1 MYAMCSVCGQGTLKE
16 EVCYKCRVRPSQ
28 DLSMSRAEVNLR
40 ATIEQGMTED
50 EALDLYNDAMR
61 RIKEN
66 EKDKQAWHDKRR
78 AKARLFREVVDEA
91 TLI

>member
-16 EVCYKCRVRPSQ
+16 EVCYKCRVKPSS

-50 EALDLYNDAMR
+50 EALDLYNDAIR

-66 EKDKQAWHDKRR
+66 EKDQQAWHDKRR
-78 AKARLFREVVDEA
+78 AKARLFRETA
-91 TLI
+91 KSWSL